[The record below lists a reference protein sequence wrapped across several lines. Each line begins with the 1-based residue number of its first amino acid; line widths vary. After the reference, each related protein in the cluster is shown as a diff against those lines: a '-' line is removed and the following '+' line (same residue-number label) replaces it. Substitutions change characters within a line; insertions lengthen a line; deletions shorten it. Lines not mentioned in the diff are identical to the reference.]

1 MPMYNLIE
9 YSDNYSKTSR
19 SLWQYCKDIPAGNNN
34 GNIVEFNW
42 ANATDS
48 FNFVSK
54 ITSQIENNGT
64 KIVEI
69 MVPLKYISN
78 FWRTLE
84 ILLINCEANFILI
97 LSENCAINYPD
108 AANQNSTFAITE
120 TTPYDPVVTFI
131 NSK

>member
-48 FNFVSK
+48 FNFMSK

-78 FWRTLE
+78 FWRTRE
-84 ILLINCEANFILI
+84 IPLINCEANFILI
-97 LSENCAINYPD
+97 LSENCVINYTD
-108 AANQNSTFAITE
+108 AANQNATFAITE